1 MPLEEPLREELRRE
15 IENEVEAI
23 HRRAEE
29 QGEALVAK
37 AEHWSEQRT
46 EEASR
51 RLEEDCRLRLRR
63 SLARAEL
70 EQRNE
75 VLRLK
80 RQAVDQVFQTARE
93 RLAEMQKE
101 HAEAYEKRMS
111 AVWESC
117 RQLLP
122 KKGLVV
128 RLGPGLKKLGARLA
142 AEDGVTVET
151 DGQIFGLLVEAEEGR
166 LHCDGSIP
174 RLLER
179 LRREREA
186 ELETILFGGKK

>member
-15 IENEVEAI
+15 IEDEVEAI
-23 HRRAEE
+23 RGRAEK
-29 QGEALVAK
+29 QGEALVTK
-37 AEHWSEQRT
+37 AERWSEQRT

-75 VLRLK
+75 ILRLK
-80 RQAVDQVFQTARE
+80 RQEVDQVFQMARE
-93 RLAEMQKE
+93 RLTEMQKE
-101 HAEAYEKRMS
+101 HADAYEKLMS
-111 AVWESC
+111 EVWENC

-122 KKGLVV
+122 GKGLVV
-128 RLGPGLKKLGARLA
+128 RLGPGLEKLGERLS

-151 DGQIFGLLVEAEEGR
+151 DERTFGLLVEAEKGR
-166 LHCDGSIP
+166 LHCDGTIP

-186 ELETILFGGKK
+186 ELEAVLFGGEK